1 MARKVSQ
8 DIIREKLILDSKTGN
23 PVKEIF
29 IEEDRIV
36 IIKEGGER
44 LEIPKNTV
52 RAKHILMRIE
62 HGISEI
68 TEAIYV

>member
-1 MARKVSQ
+1 MGRKVPQ
-8 DIIREKLILDSKTGN
+8 EVIREKLILDSETKN
-23 PVKEIF
+23 PVKEIV
-29 IEEDRIV
+29 IEDDKVV
-36 IIKEGGER
+36 ILKENGER
-44 LEIPKNTV
+44 VEIPKNTI